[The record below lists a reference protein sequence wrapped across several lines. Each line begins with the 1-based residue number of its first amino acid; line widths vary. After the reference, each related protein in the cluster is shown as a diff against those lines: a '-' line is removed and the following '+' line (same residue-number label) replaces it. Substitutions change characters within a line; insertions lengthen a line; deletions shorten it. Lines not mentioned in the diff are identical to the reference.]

1 MNRDQWNNVFEFV
14 KAFGDFDDHG
24 AYDPDGGIF
33 QNLSKLG
40 CVFPMVICSA
50 FRMEQY
56 RVNDHPYQAP
66 QFNTTP

>member
-33 QNLSKLG
+33 QNLAYFSNNLFSRFQRDQK
-40 CVFPMVICSA
+40 
-50 FRMEQY
+50 FRSEILLKY
-56 RVNDHPYQAP
+56 Y
-66 QFNTTP
+66 

>member
-33 QNLSKLG
+33 QNLKKNLETPLRKISIKPKLNRFEIFYKPG
-40 CVFPMVICSA
+40 LS
-50 FRMEQY
+50 
-56 RVNDHPYQAP
+56 
-66 QFNTTP
+66 

>member
-33 QNLSKLG
+33 QNLAYFPTKNSGLVTEKSVQNPFEILSKHG
-40 CVFPMVICSA
+40 
-50 FRMEQY
+50 Q
-56 RVNDHPYQAP
+56 
-66 QFNTTP
+66 

>member
-33 QNLSKLG
+33 QNLQKKNGDSPTQN
-40 CVFPMVICSA
+40 F
-50 FRMEQY
+50 
-56 RVNDHPYQAP
+56 YQTEIES
-66 QFNTTP
+66 F

>member
-33 QNLSKLG
+33 QNLANFSKNI
-40 CVFPMVICSA
+40 FSTFQRNQK
-50 FRMEQY
+50 FRSG
-56 RVNDHPYQAP
+56 NGKFGPKS
-66 QFNTTP
+66 F

>member
-33 QNLSKLG
+33 QIFKNFIDYPKQK
-40 CVFPMVICSA
+40 F
-50 FRMEQY
+50 Y
-56 RVNDHPYQAP
+56 
-66 QFNTTP
+66 

>member
-33 QNLSKLG
+33 QIFKKLYRLSQTKCYLTEIKL
-40 CVFPMVICSA
+40 F
-50 FRMEQY
+50 
-56 RVNDHPYQAP
+56 
-66 QFNTTP
+66 